1 MLACKV
7 DTNIELLV
15 FFNSCKRQVEI
26 LVFGE
31 KKRKRKKDSVQ
42 MKSDLFSS
50 VPQTES
56 PESAKNDLSH
66 KKSLAMTPLGKAP
79 V

>member
-15 FFNSCKRQVEI
+15 FSICA
-26 LVFGE
+26 
-31 KKRKRKKDSVQ
+31 KDKLKGQ
-42 MKSDLFSS
+42 KLQNM
-50 VPQTES
+50 TC
-56 PESAKNDLSH
+56 H
-66 KKSLAMTPLGKAP
+66 TKSLAMTPLGKAP